1 MSEGILEQRATMNAW
16 KLEDAKNRFS
26 EVVRLAL
33 YDQPQW
39 VTRNGRDAVV
49 VISAAEYQRLAAPPQ
64 KLFEFLKASPLAK
77 AIAEDGFDFEIE
89 RSQDEPRDIDLG

>member
-1 MSEGILEQRATMNAW
+1 MNTW

-33 YDQPQW
+33 ADQPQR

-49 VISAAEYQRLAAPPQ
+49 VISADEYARLAAPPQ
-64 KLFEFLKASPLAK
+64 DLFEFLQSSPLAK
-77 AIAEDGFDFEIE
+77 AIAEDGIDFEIE
-89 RSQDEPRDIDLG
+89 RDQDLPRDIDFD

>member
-1 MSEGILEQRATMNAW
+1 MNTW

-33 YDQPQW
+33 ARQPQR

-49 VISAAEYQRLAAPPQ
+49 VLSADEYDELVMPRPIVEYMQS
-64 KLFEFLKASPLAK
+64 SPLAK
-77 AIAEDGFDFEIE
+77 AIAAGEIDLE
-89 RSQDEPRDIDLG
+89 RQRDYPRDVEF

>member
-1 MSEGILEQRATMNAW
+1 MNTW

-33 YDQPQW
+33 ADQPQR

-49 VISAAEYQRLAAPPQ
+49 VISQEEYERLAAPQ
-64 KLFEFLKASPLAK
+64 NLFDFLQTSPLAE
-77 AIAEDGFDFEIE
+77 AFAEDDFELDID
-89 RSQDEPRDIDLG
+89 RPADYGRDIDL

>member
-1 MSEGILEQRATMNAW
+1 MHTW

-33 YDQPQW
+33 SHEPQR

-49 VISAAEYQRLAAPPQ
+49 VISADEYDRLTAPGD
-64 KLFEFLKASPLAK
+64 LVSFLRQSPLAE
-77 AIAEDGFDFEIE
+77 ALSGADLDLD
-89 RSQDEPRDIDLG
+89 RSPDPGRDVSL